1 MPIPATVLK
10 VLDDWH
16 IDYSLTDDEELFHL
30 MQSNPPASYS
40 ARVANVIFLKDDL
53 GKVQVVI
60 PGNRILDLN
69 QLSHQLGRHFTA
81 VSADELERLRG
92 KYGLDE
98 FPALPQVTQL
108 ESLVDDN
115 LLDQDELFIVSGGH
129 EWLKI
134 PMEQFR
140 SLTSSSR
147 IGNFTAP
154 LLTDIHLNSEQQDID
169 DVHAAIR
176 QFTPLRI
183 RQRLSETL
191 DLPPLPET
199 ARRIIE
205 LRVDPNADTM
215 SLAEVVELDP
225 GMSAQVVSWARSPY
239 YGVRGEIKTVEEAVL
254 RVLGFDLVIN
264 LALGLSLGRTLS
276 VPKEGPHGYSP
287 FWQQAVVT
295 ATLCSELVQ
304 LIPSRHRP
312 SQGLAYLCGLLHNFG
327 FLVLGHVFPP
337 QFSLVNRHMEANP
350 HINRFYIERHLLGM
364 TREQISACLLQQWRM
379 PEELVAAIRQ
389 QHNPDYDGPHA
400 EYARLLYIASRS
412 LRRHGFGDG
421 PFEHIDDY
429 LLDTMDLNAQ
439 AVDEVTTRVLSHV
452 EDLGELVQMLNSRTL
467 DAQK

>member
-1 MPIPATVLK
+1 MEIPANVLK
-10 VLDDWH
+10 VLDEWH
-16 IDYSLTDDEELFHL
+16 IDYSFTDDEELSRL

-53 GKVQVVI
+53 GKVQVVV

-69 QLSHQLGRHFTA
+69 QLAHQLGRQFTA
-81 VSADELERLRG
+81 LSDTELDHLRHQ
-92 KYGLDE
+92 YGLSE

-108 ESLVDDN
+108 ESLVDNN
-115 LLDQDELFIVSGGH
+115 LLDEDELFIVSGSSH

-140 SLTSSSR
+140 TLTTSSHL
-147 IGNFTAP
+147 GNFTAP
-154 LLTDIHLNSEQQDID
+154 LLTDVHLNNAQQDLD

-205 LRVDPNADTM
+205 LRVDPNADST
-215 SLAEVVELDP
+215 SLAETVELDP
-225 GMSAQVVSWARSPY
+225 GMAAQVVSWARSPY
-239 YGVRGEIKTVEEAVL
+239 YGVRGEIKTVEDAVI

-276 VPKEGPHGYSP
+276 VPREGPHGYAP

-304 LIPSRHRP
+304 LIPARHRP

-327 FLVLGHVFPP
+327 FLILGHIFPP
-337 QFSLVNRHMEANP
+337 QFSLVNRHIEANP

-379 PEELVAAIRQ
+379 PDELITAIRQ

-400 EYARLLYIASRS
+400 EYARLLYTATRS

-421 PFEHIDDY
+421 PCEQPEDY
-429 LLDTMDLNAQ
+429 LLDTLNLKSDS
-439 AVDEVTTRVLSHV
+439 VDEVTRRVLSHV
-452 EDLGELVQMLNSRTL
+452 DDLNDLVQML
-467 DAQK
+467 KH